1 MSHTPTKPAAPAGAP
16 AGAAPTADTADV
28 SIDAPIVASH
38 NKYLEDQSNTIRA
51 RTIPWEGYQRATLIT
66 EEELAQIRQFEKS
79 PAAALS
85 EAGDKYIL
93 MFLTLLQKLVRTD
106 TIQNILVL
114 IDDVLQA
121 DDNTPSIFFK
131 LAEQN
136 EDPNL
141 PYAPFT
147 KLLKKDD
154 EYIQLKSA
162 KILIFLLL
170 QSDSPTTYDPT
181 DLFAWLASQMQST
194 NASVVDIAVQLLQ
207 SLLSIT
213 QYRLPFYQSGTGMVT
228 LVDILKKN
236 MTNPQMQYQTIY
248 ILWLL
253 TYIRDI
259 AADLQRKFD
268 VVPLFLDIAKAAIK
282 EKVVRVIVA
291 TFRNILEK
299 APQENMSAFIG
310 NKVLNVAETLSG
322 RKWSDTEIGEDL
334 EFIKEEL
341 SKSVANLS
349 TFDEYASEVRS
360 GKLEWSPAHLSEQF
374 WKQNAGRLN
383 EKDYELLRLL
393 SRTIA
398 TSRTSVVLAVAAHD
412 VGQYAKHCSNG
423 KKAIQDI
430 GIKTQVMQLMT
441 HEDPDVRYQALVA
454 VQYVFLDSRL
464 FQLSRS
470 LTKNL

>member
-1 MSHTPTKPAAPAGAP
+1 MSGTPTKQAAPAGA
-16 AGAAPTADTADV
+16 AAADADV

-51 RTIPWEGYQRATLIT
+51 RTIPWEGYQRASLIT

-79 PAAALS
+79 PATALN

-93 MFLTLLQKLVRTD
+93 MFLNLLQKLVRTD

-121 DDNTPSIFFK
+121 DDKTASIFFR
-131 LAEQN
+131 LAKDKG
-136 EDPNL
+136 DPGL

-170 QSDSPTTYDPT
+170 EADSTPTYDPT
-181 DLFAWLASQMQST
+181 ELFAWLASQLQSA
-194 NASVVDIAVQLLQ
+194 NSNVVDIAVQLLQ

-213 QYRLPFYQSGTGMVT
+213 AYRLPFYQSGTGMVT
-228 LVDILKKN
+228 LVEILKKN
-236 MTNPQMQYQTIY
+236 MSNPQMQYQTIY
-248 ILWLL
+248 IIWLL

-299 APQENMSAFIG
+299 APQENMPALIG

-322 RKWSDTEIGEDL
+322 RKWTDSEIGEDL
-334 EFIKEEL
+334 EYIKEEL

-349 TFDEYASEVRS
+349 TYDEYESEVRS
-360 GKLEWSPAHLSEQF
+360 GKLDWSPPHLSEQF
-374 WKQNAGRLN
+374 WKQNANRLN
-383 EKDYELLRLL
+383 ERDFELLRLL

-398 TSRTSVVLAVAAHD
+398 TSKAPVVLAVAAHD
-412 VGQYAKHCSNG
+412 VGQYAKHSSNG
-423 KKAIQDI
+423 KKAIQDT

-454 VQYVFLDSRL
+454 VQKFMTHAWEAR
-464 FQLSRS
+464 
-470 LTKNL
+470 